1 MIKITKEELSDYIE
15 TAKREESHVKEHMKR
30 CVLEKKEI
38 NPAIL
43 KRSYTVRKLLRKL
56 YSLNNT
62 GDSTVFIDYTDDL
75 LIKDYKSYL
84 DSEETT
90 LSILRVN
97 KR

>member
-1 MIKITKEELSDYIE
+1 MIKITKEELLDYIE
-15 TAKREESHVKEHMKR
+15 TAKREESHVNEHMKR

-38 NPAIL
+38 NPATL
-43 KRSYTVRKLLRKL
+43 KRSYVVRKLLRKL

-62 GDSTVFIDYTDDL
+62 GDSTVFIDYSDDL

-84 DSEETT
+84 DSEETA

>member
-1 MIKITKEELSDYIE
+1 MVKITKEELLDYIE
-15 TAKREESHVKEHMKR
+15 TAKREESHVNEHMKR
-30 CVLEKKEI
+30 CVLEKKKI
-38 NPAIL
+38 DSAIL
-43 KRSYTVRKLLRKL
+43 KRSYVVRKLLRKL

-62 GDSTVFIDYTDDL
+62 GDSTVFIDYSDDL

-97 KR
+97 KK